1 MKVSPVDQAVITQA
15 LVAAADEMGIKLIR
29 SAHSPVVREAQ
40 DCSAAIL
47 DRRGRVVSQADL
59 IPIQLGSVTHTFRVC
74 LEHHPIETLEDGDF
88 LINNDPYSGGQ
99 HLPDIFLFSPIFL
112 DGLLVGVTATV
123 VHHIDLGG
131 GAPGLNPDAGD
142 VHEEGITLPP
152 SRYSVERDWN
162 GGPFERLI
170 RANVRMPEATI
181 GDLNAQFAANAV
193 GGERLKGLCRK
204 FGTETV
210 FAAMDEMLAYSER
223 RMRAAIAAAPD
234 GTWRGEA
241 WLDDDGVSEDPV
253 PVRASVTI
261 RGDSIAVDFTGTAAQ
276 VPTNMNN
283 PFASTSSSAIA
294 CIKAVLTDPDIPFNE
309 GAERAIT
316 VTAPWGSLVNPR
328 PPAPVRA
335 RLLPSYR
342 VVNAVM
348 SALAGAVPDRV
359 IAPGFDTTTVSCL
372 SHRNEAGYNIYLEIF
387 GGGYGAGPDND
398 GCDGVDSM
406 LSNCSNIPIE
416 AMESDYPFFRVEDYS
431 LRSDSGGAGRQR
443 GGMGF
448 QRVLPDRRERRDL
461 RDLWGPVPRRR
472 RRHVRGRLR
481 GGGGILRPAG
491 RPEDPA
497 QVEAAVPVDPR
508 RPPRRP
514 HRRRG
519 RLRSARRA
527 RHRPRRARPDGRLR
541 KQSVTGHA
549 AGFNGRPVRPGA
561 FSLASR
567 QLFRGGF

>member
-47 DRRGRVVSQADL
+47 DRAGRVVSQADL
-59 IPIQLGSVTHTFRVC
+59 IPIQLGSVTHTFRAC
-74 LEHHPIETLEDGDF
+74 LEHHPLETLEDGDF

-112 DGLLVGVTATV
+112 DGLLVGITATV

-131 GAPGLNPDAGD
+131 GAPGLNPNAGD
-142 VHEEGITLPP
+142 VHEEGITFPP
-152 SRYSVERDWN
+152 SRYSVGRDWN
-162 GGPFERLI
+162 GGPLERLI

-241 WLDDDGVSEDPV
+241 WLDDDGASEDPV

-261 RGDSIAVDFTGTAAQ
+261 RGDSIAVDFAGTAAQ
-276 VPTNMNN
+276 VPTNLNN

-309 GAERAIT
+309 GAERAIS
-316 VTAPWGSLVNPR
+316 VTAPWGSIVNPR

-348 SALAGAVPDRV
+348 SALAGAVPERV

-372 SHRNEAGYNIYLEIF
+372 SHKNDHGYNIYLEIF

-448 QRVLPDRRERRDL
+448 QRVYRILESGVTFATYGDRFRIGAEGL
-461 RDLWGPVPRRR
+461 FGGGPGATAETYV
-472 RRHVRGRLR
+472 LR
-481 GGGGILRPAG
+481 GGQKIP
-491 RPEDPA
+491 
-497 QVEAAVPVDPR
+497 
-508 RPPRRP
+508 
-514 HRRRG
+514 
-519 RLRSARRA
+519 LRSKQQFPLTLGDRLVVRTGGGGGYGPPGERNSALAARDRM
-527 RHRPRRARPDGRLR
+527 DGFG
-541 KQSVTGHA
+541 S
-549 AGFNGRPVRPGA
+549 NP
-561 FSLASR
+561 
-567 QLFRGGF
+567 